1 MSNLTYAQKSAF
13 VQMMAQMLKDN
24 LAGLKA
30 SGFDPSSKLTSLN
43 SALRTSVE
51 DDMKQEALKAELV
64 KATNKALKS
73 LDAAYVQASSLA
85 DAMVGVI
92 GKNAPLALR
101 IKQLRGQMVKEKARG
116 KRAAKA

>member
-1 MSNLTYAQKSAF
+1 MPGLTYAQKSAF

-30 SGFDPSSKLTSLN
+30 SGFDPSVKLTAMN
-43 SALRTSVE
+43 AALKTSVE

-64 KATNKALKS
+64 KATDKATKS

-101 IKQLRGQMVKEKARG
+101 IKQLRGQMVNEKARG
-116 KRAAKA
+116 KRTVRA